1 MSVSFKI
8 ESSTGGYAVEIG
20 TGLFQQVLQAKSR
33 DIVIADDRFIPEL
46 KLASVPALAVP
57 ANELTKSLDALT
69 DLILQLRQ
77 MGANRQT
84 RLVAVGGGVVQ
95 DVATFIASVYMRG
108 VEWVYMP
115 TTVLAMVDSCIGG
128 KSSINVGA
136 YKNLIGTFH
145 PPAKVMIDP
154 ALALTLTDEQRVS
167 GLIEAAKICY
177 CRGFEHFQEYL
188 QCEPRAAMTEK
199 QMETVII
206 ASLHAKKWFI
216 EIDEFDKKERLLLNF
231 GHTFGHAIESASHF
245 RIVHGIAVG
254 IGIQCAIELGRE
266 LGTSY
271 ADTQSVTRLEAHLGD
286 LLSGIPG
293 LGKEVKGLSM
303 AEILRSFEG
312 DKKHKTDSYTAILP
326 AESGAIELISLRR
339 TEQTMRTIQAAISN
353 ALRRFF

>member
-1 MSVSFKI
+1 MSAFSKI
-8 ESSTGGYAVEIG
+8 ESSTGGYAVEIEA
-20 TGLFQQVLQAKSR
+20 GLFQDVLQAKSR

-46 KLASVPALAVP
+46 RRAGVPSLAVP

-84 RLVAVGGGVVQ
+84 RLVALGGGVIQ

-115 TTVLAMVDSCIGG
+115 TTLLAMVDSCIGG
-128 KSSINVGA
+128 KSSINVGM

-145 PPAKVMIDP
+145 PPAMVKIDP

-167 GLIEAAKICY
+167 GLVEAAKICY
-177 CRGFEHFQEYL
+177 CRGFEVFEDYL
-188 QCEPRAAMTEK
+188 QCEPGASMTEE
-199 QMETVII
+199 QMERVII

-216 EIDEFDKKERLLLNF
+216 EIDEFDQKERLLLNF

-254 IGIQCAIELGRE
+254 IGIQCAIEFGRE
-266 LGTSY
+266 LGRSY
-271 ADTQSVTRLEAHLGD
+271 AGTHSVTLLEPHLGE
-286 LLSGIPG
+286 LLSGIPD
-293 LGKEVKGLSM
+293 LGEEIKTLSM
-303 AEILRSFEG
+303 AEIQRGFEG
-312 DKKHKTDSYTAILP
+312 DKKHKTDSYTVILP
-326 AESGAIELISLRR
+326 TESGAVELISLER
-339 TEQTMRTIQAAISN
+339 TEQTVRKIEAAISN
-353 ALRRFF
+353 ALRRII